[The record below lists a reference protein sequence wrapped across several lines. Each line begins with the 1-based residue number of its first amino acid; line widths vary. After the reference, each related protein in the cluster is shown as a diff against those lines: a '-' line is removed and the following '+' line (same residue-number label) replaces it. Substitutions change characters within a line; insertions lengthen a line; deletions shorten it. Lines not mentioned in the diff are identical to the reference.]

1 MLGIEGPGGYG
12 LLAAIIFSLA
22 FFLWA
27 VRYWNEH
34 YRKLTTN
41 ILDPSS
47 KFDVEDPTEEG
58 EEEPSNNDLEEPTA

>member
-34 YRKLTTN
+34 YRKHQPD
-41 ILDPSS
+41 ILGN
-47 KFDVEDPTEEG
+47 KNTEE
-58 EEEPSNNDLEEPTA
+58 EATAHNEDDV